1 MPKIVF
7 GIHTAELEHKIS
19 WQEAR
24 DAKAFFGK
32 KPGEHLKD
40 TTYFF
45 PKGIDEI
52 EILESPRKYNGVCH
66 TTYTLRIRLNM
77 TRAIGDSG
85 YGIMPLTSGNLKK
98 AASSIS
104 RILRET
110 LQLSNQNNRLEE
122 WTVIR
127 LDTAFD
133 INVASPELL
142 VFLLNISLVLP
153 KERGC
158 KYDLP
163 KDEKERKKRMIESV
177 WFGNG
182 SYNYNVYAKLRE
194 VENKIECKRKRGEK
208 IDPLTAE
215 EKARLKNILRIERQS
230 KEKALKKLLP
240 NSGKFKEL
248 SYKKAMTRILATM
261 LDDIEAFWGKG
272 DFYSGQKAMKLF
284 RDNKT
289 DIDGIRSELSSIYR
303 WHECR
308 HGDYSKELFSTLEG
322 LGISPA
328 FLTAEMSQVFQTDTI
343 QGLYNTIT
351 AEYPRPRETRAY
363 HDFPVPH
370 KCADGRFKVTL
381 STHVAGESKSVKKY
395 VSGRSLEEC
404 EKKVLETLNDVI
416 TGNRQKAVADPGNT
430 EYRMMYEKSM
440 DDRERFFKVAKSG
453 YIKGIAKLKQSPDE
467 AASGSGFEIRS

>member
-7 GIHTAELEHKIS
+7 GIHTAELEHKIP
-19 WQEAR
+19 WQEVK
-24 DAKAFFGK
+24 DVKVFFGK
-32 KPGEHLKD
+32 KPSEHLKD
-40 TTYFF
+40 TTSFF
-45 PKGIDEI
+45 PRGIDEI

-110 LQLSNQNNRLEE
+110 LQLNNQNNRLEE
-122 WTVIR
+122 WTVTR

-133 INVASPELL
+133 VNVKSPELL

-208 IDPLTAE
+208 VEPLADKE
-215 EKARLKNILRIERQS
+215 RAGLKHLLRVERQNQ
-230 KEKALKKLLP
+230 KKALKKLLP
-240 NSGKFKEL
+240 DVGKFKEL

-261 LDDIEAFWGKG
+261 LDDIEDFWGRG
-272 DFYSGQKAMKLF
+272 DFYSGQKALEMF
-284 RDNKT
+284 QASKT
-289 DIDGIRSELSSIYR
+289 GISDIRNELSSIYR

-328 FLTAEMSQVFQTDTI
+328 FLTAEMSQVFQTDKVS
-343 QGLYNTIT
+343 GLYNMVI

-363 HDFPVPH
+363 HNFPVPH

-404 EKKVLETLNDVI
+404 EIKTLETLNDVI
-416 TGNRQKAVADPGNT
+416 TGNAQKIILDPGNT

>member
-1 MPKIVF
+1 M
-7 GIHTAELEHKIS
+7 THKIS
-19 WQEAR
+19 KSEAVNI
-24 DAKAFFGK
+24 KALFGK
-32 KPGEHLKD
+32 KPSQTLKD

-45 PKGIDEI
+45 PKGIDEL
-52 EILESPRKYNGVCH
+52 EILENPRKYNGVYH
-66 TTYTLRIRLNM
+66 TAYTLRIRLNM
-77 TRAIGDSG
+77 ARAIGDSG
-85 YGIMPLTSGNLKK
+85 YGIMPLTSVNLKK
-98 AASSIS
+98 AAASIN

-110 LQLSNQNNRLEE
+110 LQLNNQNNRLEE
-122 WTVIR
+122 WTVTR

-133 INVASPELL
+133 VNVKSPELL

-208 IDPLTAE
+208 VEPLADE
-215 EKARLKNILRIERQS
+215 ERAGLKHLLRVERQNQ
-230 KEKALKKLLP
+230 KKALKKLLP
-240 NSGKFKEL
+240 DSGEFKEL
-248 SYKKAMTRILATM
+248 PYKKAMTRILATM
-261 LDDIEAFWGKG
+261 LDDIEAFWGRG
-272 DFYSGQKAMKLF
+272 DFYSGQKAFEMLQ
-284 RDNKT
+284 DSKT
-289 DIDGIRSELSSIYR
+289 DISGIRSELSSIYR

-308 HGDYSKELFSTLEG
+308 HGDYSKEMFNILEN
-322 LGISPA
+322 LGIAPA

-363 HDFPVPH
+363 HPFPVPH
-370 KCADGRFKVTL
+370 QCADGRFKVTL
-381 STHVAGESKSVKKY
+381 SIHVAGESKSVKKY